1 VRRDRVGDVVT
12 ELGDNSRLQ
21 RALLIPLVIL
31 AWLALLV
38 IVVWLLGHVTR
49 ALLVVILAALIA
61 FALTPLVNLLARW
74 MPRAVALALAY
85 LIGFLVVLG
94 LLSIVVATA
103 GTQLVSFVERA
114 PAELRQARGLEQAV
128 LRLLAPWGVT
138 AAQLGQVEA
147 QALSQLQ
154 DLGSTAAG
162 SAVGVAQTVL
172 GAVVDG
178 VLILILSI
186 YLAASGPRLVQW
198 MHRQAPTDQRRRT
211 TMFVGILNQVVGGYV
226 RGTLILAS
234 LVGLLVGVG
243 MAVLGV
249 RYALLL
255 GILAF
260 FMEFVPVLGVIISGA
275 ICVLVALLSG
285 WVIAI
290 LVAVYFALVHVI
302 EGDLVGPRIMGKA
315 VGIHP
320 AVAIVALVAGSEL
333 FGIWGALFGAP
344 LAGLV
349 QAIVVAVIREVRLA
363 QGGGPIQV
371 AEVREAEAEAEAE
384 GTTIAEGRTASP
396 PNWPGRALL
405 AAMARARRRLRPSP
419 KE

>member
-1 VRRDRVGDVVT
+1 VIRF
-12 ELGDNSRLQ
+12 EDNSRLQ

-38 IVVWLLGHVTR
+38 VVAWLLGHVTR
-49 ALLVVILAALIA
+49 ALLIVILAALIA

-74 MPRAVALALAY
+74 MPRALALALAY
-85 LIGFLVVLG
+85 LVGFLVVLG

-103 GTQLVSFVERA
+103 GTQLVSFAGQA
-114 PAELRQARGLEQAV
+114 PAELRRARGLEQAA
-128 LRLLAPWGVT
+128 LGLLAPWGIT
-138 AAQLGQVEA
+138 AAQLGQLEA
-147 QALSQLQ
+147 QAVSQLQ

-172 GAVVDG
+172 GAIVDG
-178 VLILILSI
+178 VLVVILSV

-198 MHRQAPTDQRRRT
+198 MQRQAPTGQRRRT
-211 TMFVGILNQVVGGYV
+211 TMLVDILNQVVGGYV

-234 LVGLLVGVG
+234 LVGVLVGGG
-243 MAVLGV
+243 MALLGV

-260 FMEFVPVLGVIISGA
+260 FMEFIPVLGVIISGVV
-275 ICVLVALLSG
+275 CVLVALLSG
-285 WVIAI
+285 WVTAI
-290 LVAVYFALVHVI
+290 LVALYFALVHVI
-302 EGDLVGPRIMGKA
+302 EGDVVGPRIMGRA

-349 QAIVVAVIREVRLA
+349 QAIVVAVAREVRLA
-363 QGGGPIQV
+363 QLGGSIQAV
-371 AEVREAEAEAEAE
+371 RAREAEDE
-384 GTTIAEGRTASP
+384 GATIAEGRMASP
-396 PNWPGRALL
+396 ANGPVRAML
-405 AAMARARRRLRPSP
+405 AAIARARRRLRPSP
-419 KE
+419 KD